1 MKKNININEIDRL
14 TRNTDKLLMQ
24 LLAADLKTYKTKN
37 AKANTAPADK
47 QAA

>member
-1 MKKNININEIDRL
+1 MKKNINLSEIDRL

-24 LLAADLKTYKTKN
+24 LLAADLKNYKVKS
-37 AKANTAPADK
+37 ASANPSDK